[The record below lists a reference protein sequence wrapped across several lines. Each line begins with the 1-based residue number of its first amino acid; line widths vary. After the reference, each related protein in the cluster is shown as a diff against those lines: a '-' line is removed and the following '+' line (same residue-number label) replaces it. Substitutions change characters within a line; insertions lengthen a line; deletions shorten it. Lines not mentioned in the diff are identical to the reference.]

1 MTSYNYEDLPGFE
14 EVLESNE
21 DKILESLISPAIS
34 EGEDLE
40 EVLALIFPGKD
51 LYVVEGANYG
61 DGFIPTVPD
70 TDTLVLAVNKLN
82 SELGEIGIDPIDT
95 IITYTTLDG
104 DLVESRIVPVW
115 ESELEEEGLEL
126 GDMLKTF
133 GDPLNLEK
141 IRDQVFL
148 A

>member
-1 MTSYNYEDLPGFE
+1 MTSNNYEDLPGFE

-21 DKILESLISPAIS
+21 DEILESLISPAMS

-40 EVLALIFPGKD
+40 EILTLIFPGED

-82 SELGEIGIDPIDT
+82 SELGEIAIDPIDL
-95 IITYTTLDG
+95 ILVYTTLDS

-126 GDMLKTF
+126 DDMLKDF

-141 IRDQVFL
+141 IRDQIFQ